1 MDKNIE
7 TEFQDQSRWNDVY
20 GKEYLDLLEKN
31 PERFVIDLAKLPKS
45 QLEIINVMS
54 NLENKRILEY
64 GSGRGEFSVALSKL
78 GGVVTGIDLGEDLVE
93 MAKRVAKVNN
103 VECEFVAGSIHHL
116 QFADNTFDF
125 VIGTGIL
132 HHLPKQGVTD
142 SISESYRVLKPGGAA
157 VFLEPIENSKTFD
170 FLQNI
175 LPVDKPGT
183 PHYRPS
189 ILQRDKWVTYLNS
202 LDDRDMT
209 DAEFADAKG
218 RFSDVKFSHYGF
230 LIRLARLFPNATF
243 KKFLE
248 RIDSVL
254 THEASPLK
262 MLSQSVLVV
271 YRK

>member
-1 MDKNIE
+1 MDKKIE
-7 TEFQDQSRWNDVY
+7 HEFRDQSRWNDVY
-20 GKEYLDLLEKN
+20 GKKQLESLNNN
-31 PERFVIDLAKLPKS
+31 PEQFIVDLEKLPKS
-45 QLEIINVMS
+45 KLDIIRAMTNFKQ
-54 NLENKRILEY
+54 KRILEF
-64 GSGRGEFSVALSKL
+64 GSGRGEFSVALAKL
-78 GGVVTGIDLGEDLVE
+78 GGIVTGIDIGEDLVE
-93 MAKRVAKVNN
+93 VSKRVAKVNN
-103 VECEFVAGSIHHL
+103 VECEFVTGNIDAL
-116 QFADNTFDF
+116 QFEDDTFDF
-125 VIGTGIL
+125 VIGKDIL
-132 HHLPKQGVTD
+132 HHLPKQGVID

-157 VFLEPIENSKTFD
+157 LFFEPVENSKIFD

-189 ILQRDKWVTYLNS
+189 VLQRDKWTAYLNS

-218 RFSDVKFSHYGF
+218 QFNDVKFSHYGF

-243 KKFLE
+243 KKILE
-248 RIDSVL
+248 AIDSLL
-254 THEASPLK
+254 THEASPVK